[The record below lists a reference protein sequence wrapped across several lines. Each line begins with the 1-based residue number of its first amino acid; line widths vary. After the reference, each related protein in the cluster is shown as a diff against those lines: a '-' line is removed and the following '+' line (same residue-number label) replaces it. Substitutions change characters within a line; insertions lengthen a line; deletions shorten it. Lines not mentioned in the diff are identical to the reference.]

1 MMDRR
6 QDVRGLVVGEIRSG
20 QVLPGSQILIARLA
34 DRLRISPIPVREALS
49 RLAGE
54 GLLSERSG
62 AGFFV
67 PRLHAHQLAE
77 LYRLRLLVIT
87 AVTTAVTRTIPEAG
101 TGRAIGPW
109 HAIDP
114 LLDGIVAGA
123 GDTALATVWA
133 YSDHRL
139 LPYRRYE
146 AAPDA
151 IERTGLRDLL
161 EAATVQDAAQ
171 LRRVAGQHLRRRIQ
185 RCEEMIRRAAA
196 DNIDK
201 ILSL

>member
-1 MMDRR
+1 MRDRR
-6 QDVRGLVVGEIRSG
+6 QDVRRHVVGEIRSG
-20 QVLPGSQILIARLA
+20 LVMPGSQILIARLA

-54 GLLSERSG
+54 GLLSERPG

-87 AVTTAVTRTIPEAG
+87 AATTAVIGTAPEAG

-114 LLDGIVAGA
+114 LLDGIVVDA

-133 YSDHRL
+133 YADYRL

-151 IERTGLRDLL
+151 IERTALRDLL
-161 EAATVQDAAQ
+161 EAAAAHDIAQ

-185 RCEEMIRRAAA
+185 RCEEMVRRAAA
-196 DNIDK
+196 ENIDK
-201 ILSL
+201 ISSL